1 MRVPAVVRQDL
12 DDAVQGQVGEDDE
25 DGRPVGEAEP
35 GLGAGGA
42 ADASDGGLGG
52 IRQFEIVKF
61 RRVKINC
68 ARHFSV
74 RSNCANIQRQINP
87 FSPD

>member
-42 ADASDGGLGG
+42 ADASDRGLGG
-52 IRQFEIVKF
+52 IRQLQIVK
-61 RRVKINC
+61 IDC
-68 ARHFSV
+68 ARHFSE
-74 RSNCANIQRQINP
+74 RSNCAIIQRLINP
-87 FSPD
+87 SSPG